1 MRGVVAQSNV
11 LSASLSFESIS
22 GTVVSMLTDT
32 LRVKGLVN
40 LSRASGK
47 TELKNVVGKVFP
59 ES

>member
-1 MRGVVAQSNV
+1 MIENMRLMRGVVAQSNV

-40 LSRASGK
+40 LS
-47 TELKNVVGKVFP
+47 
-59 ES
+59 